1 MEHMTIDEL
10 LQRWSDGSITADE
23 LRELT
28 AKLAKPEHQSALLDD
43 WLLES
48 SLPDRLPVAAVAG
61 LHESAMNRRIERI
74 APVRAKQW
82 AGWLSWRPL
91 TAAAAGLVIG
101 LFSASMVFAYAVPR
115 MRMDRHRV
123 VPLFNERFE
132 DVKAVFGRGFPNDA
146 DGWSGDFDAVVS
158 TDGAISPKE
167 GQHMA
172 RLAPIAGRK
181 FCAAERIV
189 DLAKFPL
196 ISGTESRMVEVTASF
211 HGMDSEWA
219 DRNQIRLAAF
229 AEAPKDVKA
238 IWNSDSRLDQVL
250 QHLGRTVTV
259 KPGEHGWQT
268 LKVSMEIP
276 TGARSLVIHL
286 GAGAADDA
294 GPKTLHYIDDVRAQF
309 VITET
314 TP

>member
-1 MEHMTIDEL
+1 MNPNEL
-10 LQRWSDGSITADE
+10 IQHYLHGEATDAEVAE
-23 LRELT
+23 L
-28 AKLAKPEHQSALLDD
+28 
-43 WLLES
+43 
-48 SLPDRLPVAAVAG
+48 DRLLASDRALRRKLIVETGIDAG
-61 LHESAMNRRIERI
+61 LCEIARERASQPSVVVPRRSA
-74 APVRAKQW
+74 W
-82 AGWLSWRPL
+82 FSWRPL
-91 TAAAAGLVIG
+91 TAAAAGIVFG
-101 LFSASMVFAYAVPR
+101 MFCTSVVFAYAVPR
-115 MRMDRHRV
+115 MRVDRHRV
-123 VPLFNERFE
+123 VPLFIERFE

-146 DGWSGDFDAVVS
+146 DGWSGDFDEVVS

-229 AEAPKDVKA
+229 AEAPTNVKA
-238 IWNSDSRLDQVL
+238 IWNSDGRLDQVL
-250 QHLGRTVTV
+250 QHLGRTVTM

-286 GAGAADDA
+286 GAGVADDV

>member
-1 MEHMTIDEL
+1 MNRTEHEL
-10 LQRWSDGSITADE
+10 E
-23 LRELT
+23 LMRLYLEGVASLEETQELESLIVKDASVRQDFLRYT
-28 AKLAKPEHQSALLDD
+28 HLDSAL
-43 WLLES
+43 
-48 SLPDRLPVAAVAG
+48 AG
-61 LHESAMNRRIERI
+61 VRRSQPSVVVPRRS
-74 APVRAKQW
+74 V
-82 AGWLSWRPL
+82 WLSWRPL
-91 TAAAAGLVIG
+91 TAAAAGIVFG
-101 LFSASMVFAYAVPR
+101 MFCTSVVFAYAVPR
-115 MRMDRHRV
+115 IRMDRHRV

-172 RLAPIAGRK
+172 RLAPITGRK
-181 FCAAERIV
+181 FCAAERMV

-196 ISGTESRMVEVTASF
+196 TSSTESRMVEVTASF
-211 HGMDSEWA
+211 HGIDSEWP

-286 GAGAADDA
+286 GAGVADDA

>member
-1 MEHMTIDEL
+1 MNRTEHEL
-10 LQRWSDGSITADE
+10 E
-23 LRELT
+23 LMRRYLEGVASLEETQELESLIVRDASVRQDFLRYT
-28 AKLAKPEHQSALLDD
+28 HLDSAL
-43 WLLES
+43 
-48 SLPDRLPVAAVAG
+48 AG
-61 LHESAMNRRIERI
+61 VRRSQPSVVVPRRS
-74 APVRAKQW
+74 V
-82 AGWLSWRPL
+82 WLSWRPL
-91 TAAAAGLVIG
+91 TAAAAGIVFG
-101 LFSASMVFAYAVPR
+101 MFCTSVVFAYAVPR
-115 MRMDRHRV
+115 IRMDRHRV

-196 ISGTESRMVEVTASF
+196 TSSTESRMVEVTASF
-211 HGMDSEWA
+211 HGIDSEWP

-286 GAGAADDA
+286 GAGVADDA

>member
-1 MEHMTIDEL
+1 MNPNEL
-10 LQRWSDGSITADE
+10 IQHYLHGEATDAEVAE
-23 LRELT
+23 L
-28 AKLAKPEHQSALLDD
+28 
-43 WLLES
+43 
-48 SLPDRLPVAAVAG
+48 DRLLASDRALRRKLIVETGIDAG
-61 LHESAMNRRIERI
+61 LCEIARERASQPSAVVPRRS
-74 APVRAKQW
+74 AW
-82 AGWLSWRPL
+82 FSWRPL
-91 TAAAAGLVIG
+91 TAAAAGIVFG
-101 LFSASMVFAYAVPR
+101 MFCTSVVFAYAVPR

-123 VPLFNERFE
+123 VSLFNERFE

-276 TGARSLVIHL
+276 VGTRSLVIHL
-286 GAGAADDA
+286 GAGVADDA

>member
-1 MEHMTIDEL
+1 MNPNEL
-10 LQRWSDGSITADE
+10 IQHYLHGEATDAEVAE
-23 LRELT
+23 L
-28 AKLAKPEHQSALLDD
+28 
-43 WLLES
+43 
-48 SLPDRLPVAAVAG
+48 DRLLASDRALRRKLIVETGIDAG
-61 LHESAMNRRIERI
+61 LCEIARERASQPSVVVPRRS
-74 APVRAKQW
+74 V
-82 AGWLSWRPL
+82 WLSWRPL
-91 TAAAAGLVIG
+91 TAAAAGIAFGMFCTSV
-101 LFSASMVFAYAVPR
+101 VFAYAVPR
-115 MRMDRHRV
+115 MRVDRHRV
-123 VPLFNERFE
+123 VPLFIERFE

-146 DGWSGDFDAVVS
+146 DGWSGDFDEVVS

-229 AEAPKDVKA
+229 AEAPTNVKA
-238 IWNSDSRLDQVL
+238 IWNSDGRLDQVL
-250 QHLGRTVTV
+250 QHLGRTVTM

-286 GAGAADDA
+286 GAGVADDA

>member
-1 MEHMTIDEL
+1 MNPNEL
-10 LQRWSDGSITADE
+10 IQHYLHGEATDAEVAE
-23 LRELT
+23 L
-28 AKLAKPEHQSALLDD
+28 
-43 WLLES
+43 
-48 SLPDRLPVAAVAG
+48 DRLLASDRALRRKLIVETGIDAG
-61 LHESAMNRRIERI
+61 LCEIARERASQPSVVVPRRSA
-74 APVRAKQW
+74 W
-82 AGWLSWRPL
+82 FSWRPL
-91 TAAAAGLVIG
+91 TAAAAGIAFGMFCTSV
-101 LFSASMVFAYAVPR
+101 VFAYAVPR
-115 MRMDRHRV
+115 MRVDRHRV
-123 VPLFNERFE
+123 VPLFIERFE

-146 DGWSGDFDAVVS
+146 DGWSGDFDEVVS

-229 AEAPKDVKA
+229 AEAPTNVKA
-238 IWNSDSRLDQVL
+238 IWNSDGRLDQVL
-250 QHLGRTVTV
+250 QHLGRTVTM

-286 GAGAADDA
+286 GAGVADDV

>member
-1 MEHMTIDEL
+1 MNPNEL
-10 LQRWSDGSITADE
+10 IQHYLHGEATDAEVAE
-23 LRELT
+23 L
-28 AKLAKPEHQSALLDD
+28 
-43 WLLES
+43 
-48 SLPDRLPVAAVAG
+48 DRLLASDRALRRKLIVETGIDAG
-61 LHESAMNRRIERI
+61 LCEIARERASQPSVVVPRRS
-74 APVRAKQW
+74 V
-82 AGWLSWRPL
+82 WLSWRPL
-91 TAAAAGLVIG
+91 TAAAAGIAFGMFCTSV
-101 LFSASMVFAYAVPR
+101 VFAYAVPR
-115 MRMDRHRV
+115 MRVDRHRV
-123 VPLFNERFE
+123 VPLFIERFE

-146 DGWSGDFDAVVS
+146 DGWSGDFDEVVS

-250 QHLGRTVTV
+250 QHLGRTVTM

-286 GAGAADDA
+286 GAGVADDA
-294 GPKTLHYIDDVRAQF
+294 RPKTLHYIDDVRAQF

>member
-1 MEHMTIDEL
+1 VVV
-10 LQRWSDGSITADE
+10 
-23 LRELT
+23 
-28 AKLAKPEHQSALLDD
+28 P
-43 WLLES
+43 
-48 SLPDRLPVAAVAG
+48 
-61 LHESAMNRRIERI
+61 RRS
-74 APVRAKQW
+74 V
-82 AGWLSWRPL
+82 WLSWRPL

-211 HGMDSEWA
+211 HGIDSEWA

-238 IWNSDSRLDQVL
+238 IWNSDRRLDQVL
-250 QHLGRTVTV
+250 QHLGRTVSV

-276 TGARSLVIHL
+276 AGTRSLVIHL
-286 GAGAADDA
+286 GAGVADGA

>member
-1 MEHMTIDEL
+1 MNRTEHEL
-10 LQRWSDGSITADE
+10 E
-23 LRELT
+23 LMRLYLEGVASLEETQELESLIVKDASVRQDFLRYT
-28 AKLAKPEHQSALLDD
+28 HLDSAL
-43 WLLES
+43 
-48 SLPDRLPVAAVAG
+48 AG
-61 LHESAMNRRIERI
+61 VRRSQPSVVVPRRS
-74 APVRAKQW
+74 V
-82 AGWLSWRPL
+82 WLSWRPL
-91 TAAAAGLVIG
+91 TAAAAGIVFG
-101 LFSASMVFAYAVPR
+101 MFCTSVVFAYAVPR
-115 MRMDRHRV
+115 IRMDRHRV

-196 ISGTESRMVEVTASF
+196 TSSTESRMVEVTASF
-211 HGMDSEWA
+211 HGIDSEWP

-286 GAGAADDA
+286 GAGVADDA

>member
-1 MEHMTIDEL
+1 MNPNEL
-10 LQRWSDGSITADE
+10 IQHYLHGEATDAEVAE
-23 LRELT
+23 L
-28 AKLAKPEHQSALLDD
+28 
-43 WLLES
+43 
-48 SLPDRLPVAAVAG
+48 DRLLASDRALRRKLIVETGIDAG
-61 LHESAMNRRIERI
+61 LCEIARERASQPSVVVPRRSA
-74 APVRAKQW
+74 W
-82 AGWLSWRPL
+82 FSWRPL
-91 TAAAAGLVIG
+91 TAAAAGIVFG
-101 LFSASMVFAYAVPR
+101 MFCTSVVFAYAVPR
-115 MRMDRHRV
+115 MRVDRHRV
-123 VPLFNERFE
+123 VPLFIERFE

-146 DGWSGDFDAVVS
+146 DGWSGDFDEVVS

-229 AEAPKDVKA
+229 AEAPTNVKA
-238 IWNSDSRLDQVL
+238 IWNSDGRLDQVL
-250 QHLGRTVTV
+250 QHLGRTVTM

-286 GAGAADDA
+286 GAGVADDA

>member
-1 MEHMTIDEL
+1 MFC
-10 LQRWSDGSITADE
+10 
-23 LRELT
+23 
-28 AKLAKPEHQSALLDD
+28 
-43 WLLES
+43 S
-48 SLPDRLPVAAVAG
+48 SV
-61 LHESAMNRRIERI
+61 
-74 APVRAKQW
+74 
-82 AGWLSWRPL
+82 
-91 TAAAAGLVIG
+91 
-101 LFSASMVFAYAVPR
+101 VFAYAVPR

-196 ISGTESRMVEVTASF
+196 TSSTESRMVEVTASF
-211 HGMDSEWA
+211 HGIDSEWP

-238 IWNSDSRLDQVL
+238 IWNGDSRLDQVL

>member
-1 MEHMTIDEL
+1 
-10 LQRWSDGSITADE
+10 
-23 LRELT
+23 
-28 AKLAKPEHQSALLDD
+28 
-43 WLLES
+43 
-48 SLPDRLPVAAVAG
+48 
-61 LHESAMNRRIERI
+61 
-74 APVRAKQW
+74 
-82 AGWLSWRPL
+82 
-91 TAAAAGLVIG
+91 
-101 LFSASMVFAYAVPR
+101 
-115 MRMDRHRV
+115 
-123 VPLFNERFE
+123 
-132 DVKAVFGRGFPNDA
+132 
-146 DGWSGDFDAVVS
+146 
-158 TDGAISPKE
+158 
-167 GQHMA
+167 MA

-196 ISGTESRMVEVTASF
+196 ISGTESRLVEVTALF

-286 GAGAADDA
+286 GAGVADDA

>member
-1 MEHMTIDEL
+1 MNRTEHEL
-10 LQRWSDGSITADE
+10 E
-23 LRELT
+23 LMRLYLEGVASLEETQELESLIVKDASVRQDFLRYT
-28 AKLAKPEHQSALLDD
+28 HLDSAL
-43 WLLES
+43 
-48 SLPDRLPVAAVAG
+48 AG
-61 LHESAMNRRIERI
+61 VRRSQPSVVVPRRS
-74 APVRAKQW
+74 V
-82 AGWLSWRPL
+82 WLSWRPL
-91 TAAAAGLVIG
+91 TAAAAGIVFG
-101 LFSASMVFAYAVPR
+101 MFCTSVVFAYAVPR

-123 VPLFNERFE
+123 IPLFSERFE

-196 ISGTESRMVEVTASF
+196 TSSTESRMVEVTASF
-211 HGMDSEWA
+211 HGIDSEWP

-286 GAGAADDA
+286 GAGVADDA

>member
-1 MEHMTIDEL
+1 MNPNEL
-10 LQRWSDGSITADE
+10 IQHYLHGEATDAEVAE
-23 LRELT
+23 L
-28 AKLAKPEHQSALLDD
+28 
-43 WLLES
+43 
-48 SLPDRLPVAAVAG
+48 DRLLASDRALRRKLIVETGIDAG
-61 LHESAMNRRIERI
+61 LCEIARERASQPSVVVPRRSA
-74 APVRAKQW
+74 W
-82 AGWLSWRPL
+82 FSWRPL
-91 TAAAAGLVIG
+91 TAAAAGIVFG
-101 LFSASMVFAYAVPR
+101 MFCTSVVFAYAVPR

-123 VPLFNERFE
+123 VSLFNERFE

-189 DLAKFPL
+189 DLTKFPL

-276 TGARSLVIHL
+276 VGTRSLVIHL
-286 GAGAADDA
+286 GAGVADDA

>member
-1 MEHMTIDEL
+1 MNPNEL
-10 LQRWSDGSITADE
+10 IQHYLHGVATDAEVAE
-23 LRELT
+23 L
-28 AKLAKPEHQSALLDD
+28 
-43 WLLES
+43 
-48 SLPDRLPVAAVAG
+48 DRLLASDRALRRKLIVETGIDAG
-61 LHESAMNRRIERI
+61 LCEIERE
-74 APVRAKQW
+74 RASQPSVVVPRRSAW
-82 AGWLSWRPL
+82 FSWRPL
-91 TAAAAGLVIG
+91 TAAAAGIVFG
-101 LFSASMVFAYAVPR
+101 MFCTSVVFAYAVPR
-115 MRMDRHRV
+115 MGMDRHRV
-123 VPLFNERFE
+123 VPLFNETFE

-146 DGWSGDFDAVVS
+146 DGWSGDFEAVVS

-196 ISGTESRMVEVTASF
+196 ISSTESRMVEVTASF
-211 HGMDSEWA
+211 HGMDSDWA

-229 AEAPKDVKA
+229 AEAPKDVKD

-286 GAGAADDA
+286 GAGVADDA

>member
-1 MEHMTIDEL
+1 MNPNEL
-10 LQRWSDGSITADE
+10 IQHYLHGEATDAEVAE
-23 LRELT
+23 L
-28 AKLAKPEHQSALLDD
+28 
-43 WLLES
+43 
-48 SLPDRLPVAAVAG
+48 DRLLASDRALRRKLIVETGIDAG
-61 LHESAMNRRIERI
+61 LCEIARERASQPSVVVPRRSA
-74 APVRAKQW
+74 W
-82 AGWLSWRPL
+82 FSWRPL
-91 TAAAAGLVIG
+91 TAAAAGIVFG
-101 LFSASMVFAYAVPR
+101 MFCTSVVFAYAVPR

-123 VPLFNERFE
+123 VSLFNERFE
-132 DVKAVFGRGFPNDA
+132 DVKAVFGRGFPNDV

-250 QHLGRTVTV
+250 QHLGRTVTM

-286 GAGAADDA
+286 GAGVADDA
-294 GPKTLHYIDDVRAQF
+294 RPKTLHYIDDVRAQF

>member
-1 MEHMTIDEL
+1 MTDAERQLVDIYLDGVLPESEH
-10 LQRWSDGSITADE
+10 
-23 LRELT
+23 
-28 AKLAKPEHQSALLDD
+28 ALLFQR
-43 WLLES
+43 LETD
-48 SLPDRLPVAAVAG
+48 PEAVAY
-61 LHESAMNRRIERI
+61 LAMRTQLNVDLRRSFKRRKLQQMAVASAAASTSRDKAMRRT
-74 APVRAKQW
+74 
-82 AGWLSWRPL
+82 GWLSWRPL

-132 DVKAVFGRGFPNDA
+132 DVKAVCGRGFPNDA

-211 HGMDSEWA
+211 HGIDSEWA

-250 QHLGRTVTV
+250 QHLGRTVSV

-268 LKVSMEIP
+268 LKVSMDIP

-286 GAGAADDA
+286 GAGVADDA

-309 VITET
+309 LITET

>member
-1 MEHMTIDEL
+1 MNRTEHEL
-10 LQRWSDGSITADE
+10 ELMRRYLDGVASLEETKE
-23 LRELT
+23 LESLIMKDASVRHDFLRYT
-28 AKLAKPEHQSALLDD
+28 HLDSALAGVRR
-43 WLLES
+43 S
-48 SLPDRLPVAAVAG
+48 QPSVVAPHRSV
-61 LHESAMNRRIERI
+61 
-74 APVRAKQW
+74 
-82 AGWLSWRPL
+82 WLSWRPL
-91 TAAAAGLVIG
+91 TAAAAGIVFG
-101 LFSASMVFAYAVPR
+101 MFCSSVVFAYAVPR

>member
-1 MEHMTIDEL
+1 MNRTEHEL
-10 LQRWSDGSITADE
+10 E
-23 LRELT
+23 LMRLYLEGVASLEETQELESLIVKDASVRQDFLRYT
-28 AKLAKPEHQSALLDD
+28 HLDSAL
-43 WLLES
+43 
-48 SLPDRLPVAAVAG
+48 AG
-61 LHESAMNRRIERI
+61 VRRSQPSVVVPRRS
-74 APVRAKQW
+74 V
-82 AGWLSWRPL
+82 WLSWRPL
-91 TAAAAGLVIG
+91 TAAAAGIVFG
-101 LFSASMVFAYAVPR
+101 VFCTSVVFAYAVPR
-115 MRMDRHRV
+115 IRMDRHRV

-172 RLAPIAGRK
+172 RLAPITGRK
-181 FCAAERIV
+181 FCAAERMV

-196 ISGTESRMVEVTASF
+196 TSSTESRMVEVTASF
-211 HGMDSEWA
+211 HGIDSEWP

-286 GAGAADDA
+286 GAGVADDA

>member
-1 MEHMTIDEL
+1 MNPNEL
-10 LQRWSDGSITADE
+10 IQHYLHGEATDAEVAE
-23 LRELT
+23 L
-28 AKLAKPEHQSALLDD
+28 
-43 WLLES
+43 
-48 SLPDRLPVAAVAG
+48 DRLLASDRALRRKLIVETGIDAG
-61 LHESAMNRRIERI
+61 LCEIARERASQPSVVVPRRS
-74 APVRAKQW
+74 V
-82 AGWLSWRPL
+82 WLSWRPL
-91 TAAAAGLVIG
+91 TAAAAGIAFGMFCTSV
-101 LFSASMVFAYAVPR
+101 VFAYAVPR
-115 MRMDRHRV
+115 MRVDRHRV
-123 VPLFNERFE
+123 VPLFIERFE

-146 DGWSGDFDAVVS
+146 DGWSGDFDEVVS

-229 AEAPKDVKA
+229 AEAPTNVKA
-238 IWNSDSRLDQVL
+238 IWNSDGRLDQVL
-250 QHLGRTVTV
+250 QHLGRTVTM

-286 GAGAADDA
+286 GAGVADDV